1 MSIPGIEIF
10 RCYDEHGPIR
20 VFEEGSHRYLAFGD
34 DAHQS
39 CIDMLQ
45 PARLNYQ
52 YTQAMMLALLYS
64 PEAKHVTLLG
74 LGAGSLVH
82 SFYKYDPSIVL
93 NVVELREKVAATA
106 KEWFALPTHSE
117 LRLHIQDACLYMAN
131 SPHKSDLILTDIYN
145 NDGMIESQISPAFLK
160 DCFENLTKFGILVL
174 NLWEQGGGIDP
185 QALQRIRDH
194 FGEHNMSCLIED
206 GNLIVLAFKGG
217 LPQTNNRRI
226 QPIAKQL
233 AKKLDIPILKLLQRL
248 KTV

>member
-20 VFEEGSHRYLAFGD
+20 VFENGSHRYLAFGD

-39 CIDMLQ
+39 CINMLQ
-45 PARLNYQ
+45 PTRLSYE

-64 PEAKHVTLLG
+64 PKPQQVTLLG

-82 SFYKYDPSIVL
+82 SFYRYDPKIVL
-93 NVVELREKVAATA
+93 NVVELREKVADVA
-106 KEWFALPTHSE
+106 KEWFALPSFSG
-117 LRLHIQDACLYMAN
+117 LSLHIQDACDYMA
-131 SPHKSDLILTDIYN
+131 SQPHKSDLILTDIYN
-145 NDGMIESQISPAFLK
+145 NDGMIESQLSPTFLK
-160 DCFENLTKFGILVL
+160 DCFENLTEFGILIL
-174 NLWEQGGGIDP
+174 NLWEQGGGAHP
-185 QALQRIRDH
+185 LALQRIRDH

-217 LPQTNNRRI
+217 LPQINNRRL

-248 KTV
+248 NAV